1 MSCTKGDNSMK
12 CELKLLSS
20 LEKVF
25 FEKFTD
31 LPEYEKGSMLKNE
44 IFSFQ
49 LATWGEG
56 AIVTRHKCKIK
67 IESELTPYIQMK
79 KIDYVP
85 SMLPYIES
93 RGQGDEDYLVKRP
106 GVMFPDPLHTIKND
120 EIEIFFQQARSLWIT
135 VEPKG
140 EVVGTYPITF
150 KIYNPKEELIG
161 EKCFTIE
168 IIDKELPELDIYN
181 TCWFYGDCIAA
192 LHNVEIL
199 SDAYYE
205 IVKKYIQTFVKFG
218 HNMIL
223 TPIFTPPLDTVV
235 GGERPT
241 NQLIDVTVQDGKYGF
256 GFTKLKYWIDMCHSF
271 GVKYFEMAHFF
282 TQWGAYHAPKIMAT
296 VDGEYKKIFGWETD
310 ALSDEYKEFL
320 NAMLPEL
327 IAFLK
332 EEGVM
337 DNCFFHVSDEPNE
350 THETQYRNVKQ
361 ILLEHLDSSRL
372 IDALSNYSFYEKGIV
387 TKPVVSI
394 KFIQD
399 FIAHDVKGLWAYY
412 CTSEAKDVS
421 NRFMAMPSYRTRI
434 LGYQLY
440 KYEIE
445 GFLQW
450 GYNFWFKELS
460 VGVLNP
466 YEDTTAGGAFQ
477 SGDAFVVYPLDE
489 DGEVVC
495 SLRLYVFHESLQ
507 DLCALKLLE
516 SLTDRQ
522 TVVDMLGDIELFAS
536 YPRNNDY
543 ILGLR
548 EEINNKI
555 KALISQ

>member
-1 MSCTKGDNSMK
+1 MK

-25 FEKFTD
+25 LDNFTD
-31 LPEYEKGSMLKNE
+31 LPEYTKGSMLKNE

-56 AIVTRHKCKIK
+56 AIVTRHKCKIQ
-67 IESELTPYIQMK
+67 IESELAPYIQMK
-79 KIDYVP
+79 KIDHVP

-106 GVMFPDPLHTIKND
+106 GVLFPDPLHTIKDD
-120 EIEIFFQQARSLWIT
+120 EIEIFFQQARALWIT

-140 EVVGTYPITF
+140 EMVGTYPITF
-150 KIYNPKEELIG
+150 KIYNPQGALIG
-161 EKCFTIE
+161 ETCFTIE
-168 IIDKELPELDIYN
+168 IIDAELPELPIYN
-181 TCWFYGDCIAA
+181 TCWFYGDCLAA

-199 SDAYYE
+199 SDEYYE
-205 IVKKYIQTFVKFG
+205 VVKKYLATFVKFG

-241 NQLIDVTVQDGKYGF
+241 NQLIDVTLNNGQYSF
-256 GFTKLKYWIDMCHSF
+256 GFTKLKYWIDLCQSF
-271 GVKYFEMAHFF
+271 GIKYFEMAHFF

-320 NAMLPEL
+320 HAMLPEL

-332 EEGVM
+332 AEGVM
-337 DNCFFHVSDEPNE
+337 ENCFFHVSDEPNE
-350 THETQYRNVKQ
+350 THETQYRSVKQ

-394 KFIQD
+394 KHIQD
-399 FIAHDVKGLWAYY
+399 FIAHDIKGLWAYY
-412 CTSEAKDVS
+412 CTSEAKDVA
-421 NRFMAMPSYRTRI
+421 NRFMAMPSYRNRI

-440 KYEIE
+440 KYDIE

-495 SLRLYVFHESLQ
+495 SLRLYVFHETMQ

-543 ILGLR
+543 ILRLR

-555 KALISQ
+555 QVLISVK

>member
-1 MSCTKGDNSMK
+1 MK

-20 LEKVF
+20 MEKIF
-25 FEKFTD
+25 FDNFTH
-31 LPEYEKGSMLKNE
+31 LPEYTAGSMLKNE

-56 AIVTRHKCKIK
+56 EIVTRHKCKIQ
-67 IESELTPYIQMK
+67 IESELSPYIQIK

-85 SMLPYIES
+85 SMLPLIEAKA
-93 RGQGDEDYLVKRP
+93 DDDYLVTRP
-106 GVMFPDPLHTIKND
+106 GVMFPDPLHTIRNN
-120 EIEIFFQQARSLWIT
+120 EIEIFLHQARSLWIT
-135 VEPKG
+135 IEPKG
-140 EVVGTYPITF
+140 EVAGTYPITF
-150 KIYNPKEELIG
+150 KIYSPKEELLG
-161 EKCFTIE
+161 EKCFTID

-181 TCWFYGDCIAA
+181 TCWFHGDCLAA

-199 SDAYYE
+199 SEEYYE
-205 IVKKYIQTFVKFG
+205 VVKKYLATFVKFG

-241 NQLIDVTVQDGKYGF
+241 NQLIDVTVQDGKYSF
-256 GFTKLKYWIDMCHSF
+256 GFDKLKYWIDLCHSF
-271 GVKYFEMAHFF
+271 GIKYFEMAHFF

-320 NAMLPEL
+320 HTLLPEL
-327 IAFLK
+327 IGFLK
-332 EEGVM
+332 AEGVM
-337 DNCFFHVSDEPNE
+337 ENCFFHVSDEPRE
-350 THETQYRNVKQ
+350 IHEAQYRNVKD
-361 ILLEHLDSSRL
+361 ILLEHLDSSQL
-372 IDALSNYSFYEKGIV
+372 IDALSDYSFYEKGIV

-394 KFIQD
+394 KYIQD
-399 FIAHDVKGLWAYY
+399 FIAHDIKGLWAYY
-412 CTSEAKDVS
+412 CTSEGKYVA
-421 NRFMAMPSYRTRI
+421 NRFMAMPSYRNRI
-434 LGYQLY
+434 IGYQLY

-445 GFLQW
+445 GFLHW

-495 SLRLYVFHESLQ
+495 STRLYVFHETLQ
-507 DLCALKLLE
+507 DLRALKLLE
-516 SLTDRQ
+516 TLTDRQ
-522 TVVDMLGDIELFAS
+522 TVMDMLGDIDLFAT
-536 YPRNNDY
+536 YPRSNEY
-543 ILGLR
+543 IVNLR
-548 EEINNKI
+548 EQINNKI
-555 KALISQ
+555 KALTSLK